1 MSLANSADFQFPL
14 EDQFEGRLF
23 TRRKDLSNDLRLLIG
38 TNALHAILNRVWG
51 TITHL
56 ADVYGISRT
65 FIYSLANSIKKAG
78 QFLFKETTSTTPASS
93 LREHAIQT
101 MLSLRLEGC
110 SSIGAISTMM
120 NRFDYELSST
130 GSISQT
136 LSQIG
141 GLLPITISTE
151 TSIIQY
157 LVFASDEI
165 FSKSVPILITVDP
178 CSSAILRMELADSRN
193 ADDWKNHFEC
203 LGNNAIAAIYLVSDE
218 GAGIRAGHAKVMN
231 DKLRQ
236 SDTYHGIAHNLGSWV
251 GRLETAA
258 YPPAS
263 E

>member
-1 MSLANSADFQFPL
+1 
-14 EDQFEGRLF
+14 
-23 TRRKDLSNDLRLLIG
+23 
-38 TNALHAILNRVWG
+38 
-51 TITHL
+51 
-56 ADVYGISRT
+56 
-65 FIYSLANSIKKAG
+65 
-78 QFLFKETTSTTPASS
+78 
-93 LREHAIQT
+93 
-101 MLSLRLEGC
+101 
-110 SSIGAISTMM
+110 MM
-120 NRFDYELSST
+120 NRFDCELSST

-141 GLLPITISTE
+141 GLLPMTVSTE

-203 LGNNAIAAIYLVSDE
+203 LSNNRIEAIYLVSDE

-258 YPPAS
+258 YAAIEKEYEENRKLKSAKSKDLHEKWQADYTHAIDLAEKAITLYDDFSYLYRCVIS
-263 E
+263 ELNVFDNDSNLRGRQQAEEGVKIGLTLSNHSKVI